1 MKGSPSPFLTLSMR
15 NFLMFG
21 QMSEP
26 QAYTKNLLALARHY
40 DVPRD
45 DELSQ
50 VARKMGI
57 GNNGDVLKVGTFW
70 TFTIGPGILITLSC
84 LSLAEIIDRG
94 LVEMDNKANGS
105 FYTVKVV
112 MLDDEEASFRLV
124 IDTDCS

>member
-70 TFTIGPGILITLSC
+70 TFTIGPGMTLVSLLDPLPSNAKLTTW
-84 LSLAEIIDRG
+84 LSRH
-94 LVEMDNKANGS
+94 S
-105 FYTVKVV
+105 HH
-112 MLDDEEASFRLV
+112 S
-124 IDTDCS
+124 